1 MANLKMPDINNVII
15 AGNLTSDPSFRKTK
29 NGTPVANFFIAS
41 NRKFKDNNGNWRE
54 NVCYIGVVAWYKLAE
69 SCYENIKKGSA
80 VIVDGELQSRS
91 WKNPD
96 GTSHNVIEIKA
107 RRIQF
112 LNKRTQIQE
121 SEIADV
127 VEAEEIDYPNGN
139 NQVMNNQEGLELSVV
154 DSETEEQ
161 TDDLE
166 SEQQPPEQKDD
177 KTDFD
182 FGYQDLEIQNEKLVQ
197 YEL

>member
-1 MANLKMPDINNVII
+1 MAILKMPDINNVII
-15 AGNLTSDPSFRKTK
+15 AGNLTCDPSFRKTK

-69 SCYENIKKGSA
+69 SCYENINKGSA

-112 LNKRTQIQE
+112 LNKRALPDSIDTDYVDVAE
-121 SEIADV
+121 SEEVELVAD
-127 VEAEEIDYPNGN
+127 DSN
-139 NQVMNNQEGLELSVV
+139 NSQFENEDLKV
-154 DSETEEQ
+154 DSSEN
-161 TDDLE
+161 
-166 SEQQPPEQKDD
+166 SEQATADNADD
-177 KTDFD
+177 TNEETDFD
-182 FGYQDLEIQNEKLVQ
+182 FGYQDLEL
-197 YEL
+197 